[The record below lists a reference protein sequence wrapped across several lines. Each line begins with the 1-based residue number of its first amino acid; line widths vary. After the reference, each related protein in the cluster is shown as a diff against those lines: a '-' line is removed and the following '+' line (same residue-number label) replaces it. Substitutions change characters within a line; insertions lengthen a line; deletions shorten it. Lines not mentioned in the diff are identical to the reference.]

1 MGRASRGK
9 WERRE
14 SQGQRPEGCTCDAV
28 YRGGWRTRIEYL
40 IPSPSCPVH
49 VAPLGLEFKQQG
61 EGYGTV
67 SRTSVSMTPKTQIG
81 RAFWDEYA
89 KQWISDPVTEQAKGA
104 EVVHPWDALLDY
116 RDEESGGLTTADV
129 PEMMWCE
136 GCESLIPR
144 GQVIKGDFHIEV
156 GMAEASYHAIPGA
169 SYHAVPGTNCGPV
182 VEP

>member
-28 YRGGWRTRIEYL
+28 YGGGWAGGVEYL
-40 IPSPSCPVH
+40 IPSPGCPVH

-67 SRTSVSMTPKTQIG
+67 SMTPKPLIG
-81 RAFWDEYA
+81 RALWDGYA
-89 KQWISDPVTEQAKGA
+89 KQWMVDDLVTEQAKGA
-104 EVVHPWDALLDY
+104 EVVHPWDAQLDY
-116 RDEESGGLTTADV
+116 RDEEYGGLTTADV

-136 GCESLIPR
+136 GCGLLISKSNVNL
-144 GQVIKGDFHIEV
+144 GSDCV
-156 GMAEASYHAIPGA
+156 ASHFTGWMGK
-169 SYHAVPGTNCGPV
+169 SCGPV